1 MKEAATHLTET
12 IRQVVP
18 LLMGMDE
25 AQASARP
32 APGKWSP
39 KEVIGHLL
47 DSAGNNQ
54 QKFVRA
60 MREDGVQFP
69 NYEQDFWVSAQHYNE
84 ELWHELLALWEHSN
98 YHLAHIMN
106 HIPAAAQKHII
117 NIGTSGIFT
126 LEFIVNDYTEHLK
139 HHLKSLFPQAGFL
152 SNYFKMVY

>member
-1 MKEAATHLTET
+1 MKETATHLTAT
-12 IRQVVP
+12 IKQALP

-25 AQASARP
+25 AHASTRP
-32 APGKWSP
+32 AQGKWSP
-39 KEVIGHLL
+39 KEIIGHLV

-84 ELWHELLALWEHSN
+84 EPWNELILLWEHSN
-98 YHLAHIMN
+98 YHLAHVIH
-106 HIPAAAQKHII
+106 HIPAAALKHTIS
-117 NIGTSGIFT
+117 IGASGVFT
-126 LEFIVNDYTEHLK
+126 LEFMAKDYTEHLK

-152 SNYFKMVY
+152 SNYFKMAY